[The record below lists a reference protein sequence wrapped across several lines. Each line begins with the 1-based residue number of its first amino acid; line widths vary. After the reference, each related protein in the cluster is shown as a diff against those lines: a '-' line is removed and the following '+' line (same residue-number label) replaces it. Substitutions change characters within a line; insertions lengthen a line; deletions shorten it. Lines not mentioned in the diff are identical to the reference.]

1 MRPLT
6 LLLLFALVS
15 NLKGQS
21 LYFPPISGEEWETLD
36 PESLGYCPEGM
47 ASLNDYLEESN
58 TKAFILLK
66 DGKIVFEEY
75 YHDFGPDSLWLWN
88 SAGKTVT
95 AMLVGIA
102 QREGYLDLEDSA
114 SDYLGPGWTS
124 ATPEQESAITIR
136 DLLSQTS
143 GLDDKQGD
151 FCTDPE
157 CLEYLADAGTRWAY
171 HNGSYTQLTAILPA
185 ATGIPINQYL
195 VSRLRNP
202 IGMNG
207 GFIPLGF
214 NRIYASNARG
224 MARFGLLMLNWG
236 NWGETPILG
245 DSSYHQEMV
254 MSSQDLNPAYGYLW
268 WLNGKDRLMVPQVR
282 RVFNRSLTPNA
293 PASTYVAMGK
303 DGQLINVVPE
313 ENLVWIRLGEAFR
326 EGGLIAVD
334 YNEEVW
340 ERINN
345 LACATSSS
353 EPPAQEE
360 VMVFPN
366 PVTVSLTLE
375 APSRILAV
383 SVYGIGGQ
391 LVAEHFPDAR
401 RVELPTQ
408 QLSPGV
414 YQVRARLEDGRQ
426 ISKRVVRV
434 R

>member
-143 GLDDKQGD
+143 GLDDK
-151 FCTDPE
+151 
-157 CLEYLADAGTRWAY
+157 
-171 HNGSYTQLTAILPA
+171 
-185 ATGIPINQYL
+185 
-195 VSRLRNP
+195 
-202 IGMNG
+202 
-207 GFIPLGF
+207 
-214 NRIYASNARG
+214 
-224 MARFGLLMLNWG
+224 
-236 NWGETPILG
+236 
-245 DSSYHQEMV
+245 
-254 MSSQDLNPAYGYLW
+254 
-268 WLNGKDRLMVPQVR
+268 
-282 RVFNRSLTPNA
+282 
-293 PASTYVAMGK
+293 
-303 DGQLINVVPE
+303 
-313 ENLVWIRLGEAFR
+313 
-326 EGGLIAVD
+326 
-334 YNEEVW
+334 
-340 ERINN
+340 
-345 LACATSSS
+345 
-353 EPPAQEE
+353 
-360 VMVFPN
+360 
-366 PVTVSLTLE
+366 
-375 APSRILAV
+375 
-383 SVYGIGGQ
+383 
-391 LVAEHFPDAR
+391 
-401 RVELPTQ
+401 
-408 QLSPGV
+408 
-414 YQVRARLEDGRQ
+414 
-426 ISKRVVRV
+426 
-434 R
+434 